1 MPTLD
6 ELRKTRLDKLQ
17 KLNGLGVAGYPAETV
32 VRVSIAMAKS
42 MEEKE
47 VTIAGRIM
55 AIRGHGK
62 IFFMDVR
69 DTTERMQI
77 VCKADVMDQASL
89 SLIELLDMGDF
100 VKVAGTVGKTQ
111 AGEVSVFATTISLL
125 SKSIRPLPNEWHGLT
140 DVEERYRQR
149 YVDLA
154 INPEVKKVFE
164 TRSKVISYLRNYL
177 DKEGFIEVETP
188 VLQPLY
194 GGASAKPFVTH
205 HNALDVDLYLRIA
218 VELYL
223 KRLIVGGFEKVYE
236 IGKDFRNEGMSR
248 QHNPEFTMLEFYW
261 AYATYEDLMQYTE
274 IMLSSLV
281 KELKG
286 TMEITYQGQ
295 KLDFTPPWPR
305 ISYRDAVLKYTGID
319 IAVADTEKKLLSAI
333 KEKNLNVDVT
343 GAIGYGAIL
352 DTMYKATVRPQ
363 LIGPMYL
370 TKRPTA
376 FVALAKRLPEDP
388 RFTASFQLLVMGE
401 ELLNAYN
408 ELNDP
413 QDQAARWRESEE
425 LGKRGQEEF
434 ESFDEDY
441 IRALEYGM
449 PPTAGWGM
457 GIDRLLTILE
467 DQKSIKDVILFPTL
481 RPETASVVHQSVVS
495 KKVHS
500 GKEIVQ
506 DIGIDRTSAQA
517 LLEEHIKD
525 PITRMHCRESEVI
538 MQAVAKRLGYDEVTW
553 GIIGLLHDIDW
564 EHTKL
569 ETTKHGVF
577 ATNILKKA
585 GGSEF
590 LIETIQSHVYGEGW
604 SGAFYGPPEF
614 KEKKRVTVIQHALA
628 ASETLTGLIIAC
640 AMVQPD
646 KKLASVKLE
655 SLKKKFAT
663 IKFAAGC
670 NREIIK
676 ECESIGIPIDEFLEL
691 GLVAV
696 QQISGELGL

>member
-6 ELRKTRLDKLQ
+6 ELRKTRLDKLR
-17 KLNGLGVAGYPAETV
+17 KLEVLGVSGYPAQTV
-32 VRVSIAMAKS
+32 EKTSIAAAKS

-69 DTTERMQI
+69 DTSERMQV

-89 SLIELLDMGDF
+89 ALIELLDIGDF
-100 VKVAGTVGKTQ
+100 VKATGNVGKTQ
-111 AGEVSVFATTISLL
+111 VGEVSVFAKTVSLL
-125 SKSIRPLPNEWHGLT
+125 SKAIRPLPNEWHGLT

-149 YVDLA
+149 YVDLVM
-154 INPEVKKVFE
+154 NQDVKKVFE
-164 TRSKVISYLRNYL
+164 TRAKVISFLRNYL
-177 DKEGFIEVETP
+177 DNEGFIEVETP

-261 AYATYEDLMQYTE
+261 AYATYEDLMKYTE
-274 IMLSSLV
+274 KMLSSLV
-281 KELKG
+281 QELKG
-286 TMEITYQGQ
+286 TMKISYQGQ
-295 KLDFTPPWPR
+295 ELDFTPPWPR

-319 IAVADTEKKLLSAI
+319 IAVSDTEEKLLDAI
-333 KEKNLNVDVT
+333 KEKNLKVDVT

-352 DTMYKATVRPQ
+352 DTMYKVTVRPK

-425 LGKRGQEEF
+425 LGKRGQEEY

-481 RPETASVVHQSVVS
+481 RPETTGFLQGVQNQTKERKT
-495 KKVHS
+495 KK
-500 GKEIVQ
+500 
-506 DIGIDRTSAQA
+506 
-517 LLEEHIKD
+517 
-525 PITRMHCRESEVI
+525 
-538 MQAVAKRLGYDEVTW
+538 
-553 GIIGLLHDIDW
+553 
-564 EHTKL
+564 HT
-569 ETTKHGVF
+569 
-577 ATNILKKA
+577 
-585 GGSEF
+585 
-590 LIETIQSHVYGEGW
+590 
-604 SGAFYGPPEF
+604 
-614 KEKKRVTVIQHALA
+614 
-628 ASETLTGLIIAC
+628 
-640 AMVQPD
+640 
-646 KKLASVKLE
+646 
-655 SLKKKFAT
+655 
-663 IKFAAGC
+663 
-670 NREIIK
+670 
-676 ECESIGIPIDEFLEL
+676 
-691 GLVAV
+691 
-696 QQISGELGL
+696 

>member
-32 VRVSIAMAKS
+32 VKVSIVMAKS

-69 DTTERMQI
+69 DTTERMQV
-77 VCKADVMDQASL
+77 VCKADVLDQASL

-100 VKVAGTVGKTQ
+100 VKVSGVVGKTQ

-154 INPEVKKVFE
+154 INQDVKKVFE

-274 IMLSSLV
+274 KMLSSLV
-281 KELKG
+281 QELKG
-286 TMEITYQGQ
+286 TMKITYQGTE
-295 KLDFTPPWPR
+295 LDFTPPWPR

-319 IAVADTEKKLLSAI
+319 IAVADTESKLLAAI
-333 KEKNLNVDVT
+333 KEKKLHVDVT

-481 RPETASVVHQSVVS
+481 RPETVSSAHQAVISNKVS
-495 KKVHS
+495 S
-500 GKEIVQ
+500 GKEVQQ
-506 DIGIDRTSAQA
+506 DIGIDRKRAQT

-538 MQAVAKRLGYDEVTW
+538 MQAVAKRLGYDEATW

-564 EHTKL
+564 EHTKS
-569 ETTKHGVF
+569 ETAKHGVL
-577 ATNILKKA
+577 AVDILKEA

-590 LIETIQSHVYGEGW
+590 LIDVVQSHVYGCE
-604 SGAFYGPPEF
+604 SFTD
-614 KEKKRVTVIQHALA
+614 KKRSTVIQHALA
-628 ASETLTGLIIAC
+628 ASETLTGLIVAC

-663 IKFAAGC
+663 MKFAAGC

-676 ECESIGIPIDEFLEL
+676 ECERIGIPTDEFLEL

-696 QQISGELGL
+696 QQIASELGL

>member
-17 KLNGLGVAGYPAETV
+17 KLEGLGVAGYPAETV
-32 VRVSIAMAKS
+32 VKVSIAMAKS

-77 VCKADVMDQASL
+77 VCKADVLDQASL

-100 VKVAGTVGKTQ
+100 VKVVGVVGKTQ

-274 IMLSSLV
+274 TMLSSLV

-286 TMEITYQGQ
+286 TMKITYQGTE
-295 KLDFTPPWPR
+295 LDFTPPWPR

-319 IAVADTEKKLLSAI
+319 IAVADTEKKLLAAI
-333 KEKNLNVDVT
+333 KEKKLKVDVV

-413 QDQAARWRESEE
+413 QDQATRWRESEE

-481 RPETASVVHQSVVS
+481 RPETASVVHQPVIA
-495 KKVHS
+495 KKGS
-500 GKEIVQ
+500 LAKEEMQ
-506 DIGIDRTSAQA
+506 DIGIDRLSAQA
-517 LLEEHIKD
+517 LLEENIKD

-538 MQAVAKRLGYDEVTW
+538 MQAVAKRLGYDETTW

-564 EHTKL
+564 EHTKT
-569 ETTKHGVF
+569 ETIKHGVQ
-577 ATNILKKA
+577 ATDILKKA
-585 GGSEF
+585 GTSEF
-590 LIETIQSHVYGEGW
+590 LIETIQSHVYGFE
-604 SGAFYGPPEF
+604 AF
-614 KEKKRVTVIQHALA
+614 KDKKRITVIQHALA

-655 SLKKKFAT
+655 SLKKKFVT
-663 IKFAAGC
+663 TKFAAGC

-676 ECESIGIPIDEFLEL
+676 ECEHIGIPIDEFLGL

-696 QQISGELGL
+696 QQIADELGL

>member
-6 ELRKTRLDKLQ
+6 ELRKTRLDKLK
-17 KLNGLGVAGYPAETV
+17 KLGDLGVVGYPAETV
-32 VRVSIAMAKS
+32 VKESISKARDMDGKV
-42 MEEKE
+42 

-69 DTTERMQI
+69 DSTERMQI
-77 VCKADVMDQASL
+77 VCKADVMTDASF

-100 VKVAGTVGKTQ
+100 VKVTGEIGKTQ
-111 AGEVSVFATTISLL
+111 AGEISVFASSISLL

-149 YVDLA
+149 YVDLVM
-154 INPEVKKVFE
+154 NQDVKKVFE
-164 TRSKVISYLRNYL
+164 TRAKVISFLRNFL

-261 AYATYEDLMQYTE
+261 AYATYEDLMNYTE
-274 IMLSSLV
+274 KMLSSLIQ
-281 KELKG
+281 ELKG
-286 TMEITYQGQ
+286 TMKITYQGTE
-295 KLDFTPPWPR
+295 LDFTPPWPR
-305 ISYRDAVLKYTGID
+305 ISYRDAVLKHTGID
-319 IAVADTEKKLLSAI
+319 IAIEDTEEKLLKAI
-333 KEKNLNVDVT
+333 KGKNLKVDVT

-352 DTMYKATVRPQ
+352 DTMYKATVRPH

-425 LGKRGQEEF
+425 LGKRGQEEY
-434 ESFDEDY
+434 ESFDADY

-481 RPETASVVHQSVVS
+481 RPETTGVHTTPVIQ
-495 KKVHS
+495 KKLNVI
-500 GKEIVQ
+500 KEEKQ
-506 DIGIDRTSAQA
+506 DIGIDRKSAQI
-517 LLEEHIKD
+517 LLEKNIKD
-525 PITRMHCRESEVI
+525 PITRMHCRESEAI
-538 MQAVAKRLGYDEVTW
+538 MQAVAKRLGYDETTW

-564 EHTKL
+564 EQTKT
-569 ETTKHGVF
+569 ETTKHGVL
-577 ATNILKKA
+577 AADILRKA
-585 GGSEF
+585 GGSAF

-614 KEKKRVTVIQHALA
+614 KDKKRESVIQHALA
-628 ASETLTGLIIAC
+628 SSETLTGLIIAS

-646 KKLASVKLE
+646 KKLASVKSD
-655 SLKKKFAT
+655 SLKKKFNTA
-663 IKFAAGC
+663 KFAAGC

-676 ECESIGIPIDEFLEL
+676 ECEQIGISIDEFLNLGLGALQQIASEL
-691 GLVAV
+691 GL
-696 QQISGELGL
+696 